1 MDIEYSLLLALAFAL
16 GWWLATRVTTTL
28 LHMTFMEILK
38 DLGIKEDQLRDL
50 ARRNGLPLPLIP
62 DTELPILEVRLEQH
76 QGVIYAFRKDN
87 DAFLGQG
94 ADREDLVKRLTENLS
109 NVRVIISKEDGADLI
124 QNG

>member
-76 QGVIYAFRKDN
+76 QGQIYAFRKDT

>member
-1 MDIEYSLLLALAFAL
+1 
-16 GWWLATRVTTTL
+16 
-28 LHMTFMEILK
+28 MTFMEILK

-50 ARRNGLPLPLIP
+50 ARRNGLPMPSIP
-62 DTELPILEVRLEQH
+62 DTELPTLEVRLEQH
-76 QGVIYAFRKDN
+76 HGQIYAFRKDN

>member
-50 ARRNGLPLPLIP
+50 ARRNGLPMPSIP
-62 DTELPILEVRLEQH
+62 DTELPTLEVRLEQH
-76 QGVIYAFRKDN
+76 QGQIYAFRKDT

-94 ADREDLVKRLTENLS
+94 TDREDLVKRLTENLS